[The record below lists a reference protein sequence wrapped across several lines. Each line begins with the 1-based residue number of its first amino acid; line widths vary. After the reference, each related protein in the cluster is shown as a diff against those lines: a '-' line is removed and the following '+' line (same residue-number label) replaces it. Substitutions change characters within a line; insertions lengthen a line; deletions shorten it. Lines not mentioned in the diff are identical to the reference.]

1 MVDIAFP
8 AGYYNRVVRPASPA
22 LPGFQPGVPIP
33 AAQVQALVFQLG
45 SRTIIGRDGI
55 VRFNQPLIRAIVSY
69 RELAVPALGRFMA
82 QAQTVPQIIEGL
94 YTAEELAENGVQGVI
109 QLYSLASR
117 WNRHP
122 NPLVQIYLAGF
133 YRNIPQPAAFGPML
147 TTLIQHAMTTNAAT
161 PGPFR
166 IDEEVGGT
174 VLQKIADRTA
184 DETVRR
190 LLPYL
195 RSSPPAVAPYPGS
208 APLDY
213 PLRPM
218 S

>member
-1 MVDIAFP
+1 MVDIAIP
-8 AGYYNRVVRPASPA
+8 ANYYNRLGRPAPRPPQGLSS
-22 LPGFQPGVPIP
+22 IP
-33 AAQVQALVFQLG
+33 AAQVQALVSQLG
-45 SRTIIGRDGI
+45 ARTIIGGDGI

-69 RELAVPALGRFMA
+69 RELAVPALGRFLA
-82 QAQTVPQIIEGL
+82 QARTVPQIIEAL
-94 YTAEELAENGVQGVI
+94 YTAEELAENGIRGVDP
-109 QLYSLASR
+109 LYSLASR

-122 NPLVQIYLAGF
+122 HPLVQIYLAGF
-133 YRNIPQPAAFGPML
+133 YRNIPQPAAFGPMM
-147 TTLIQHAMTTNAAT
+147 TTLIRQAMTTNAAT

-174 VLQKIADRTA
+174 VLQKIAERTA

-195 RSSPPAVAPYPGS
+195 RSTPTVSPYPGS

-213 PLRPM
+213 PIRPM